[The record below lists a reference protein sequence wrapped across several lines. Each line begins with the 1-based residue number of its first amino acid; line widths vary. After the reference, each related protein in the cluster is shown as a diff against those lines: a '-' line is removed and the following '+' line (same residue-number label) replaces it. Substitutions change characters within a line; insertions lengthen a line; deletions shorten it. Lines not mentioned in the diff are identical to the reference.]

1 MVSLIHSCFSR
12 SEEQIFS
19 LLIQTLLL
27 GPGLLSTPTALIQ
40 ASLSPARAVCPHFP
54 IFQPPVLSLSG
65 PRLYYQRDLK
75 EAHNLKPISG
85 VTQALKWL
93 LLTAVWSRLL
103 SM

>member
-27 GPGLLSTPTALIQ
+27 GPVLSTPTALLQ
-40 ASLSPARAVCPHFP
+40 ASLSPARAVYPRFP
-54 IFQPPVLSLSG
+54 VFQPPVLSLSG

-75 EAHNLKPISG
+75 KAHNLKPTSG

-93 LLTAVWSRLL
+93 LLTAVWSRRL